1 MAESEEYS
9 EVDLLN
15 HAKELFSAGLS
26 QFQANHE
33 MCVNSGLFSQKAILE
48 MDTCAISFRSLVRTS
63 ATKITSASIEWIDNF
78 VRFCRVIHQ
87 LGHDYALR
95 RLKDLGEQAKQVGRV
110 FQVTAA
116 WARDTAGRL
125 HQAYMDT
132 ERETKNVVQKYKEKE
147 REAQL
152 AVDQANKSLK
162 QAQDS
167 YSSAI
172 AEEHHLAKLRIALCW
187 NLIALGVLSSKLSSA
202 KHEVASDRTALNKAK
217 DRVADT
223 LAKFKAAQSEEHS
236 VEVSYTLS
244 ECYM

>member
-1 MAESEEYS
+1 
-9 EVDLLN
+9 
-15 HAKELFSAGLS
+15 
-26 QFQANHE
+26 
-33 MCVNSGLFSQKAILE
+33 
-48 MDTCAISFRSLVRTS
+48 
-63 ATKITSASIEWIDNF
+63 
-78 VRFCRVIHQ
+78 
-87 LGHDYALR
+87 
-95 RLKDLGEQAKQVGRV
+95 
-110 FQVTAA
+110 
-116 WARDTAGRL
+116 
-125 HQAYMDT
+125 MDT

-152 AVDQANKSLK
+152 AVDQANESLK

-172 AEEHHLAKLRIALCW
+172 AEEHHFAKLRIALCW

-217 DRVADT
+217 ADT